1 MSGCS
6 GPTERLSGH
15 LCKRLSPHLEDV
27 ASLVKNSIQLVEVLE
42 SLDLSADPDIILV
55 SLDVESL
62 YPSIPQEPGIEMV
75 LQRVCPTTPPTSKS
89 NNFKNMLRE
98 FLKIVLGDNHFTFN
112 NNYYDQIK
120 GVAMGTRC
128 APQFSNLF
136 LASLEEKALA
146 SWGGTKPKLWA
157 RFLDDILMLWRGNM
171 EELHLFHNHLNEQMS
186 SIHFTM
192 ESSYQRAVFLD
203 LEISKDNR
211 FKEKRLLDVSLHVK
225 NTNPQNFHHF
235 SSCHPPATFT
245 TIVSGEIIRAIR
257 STSSHT
263 NYTLIL
269 DRLLQKF
276 ETRGYPMELLKRIAQ
291 QVPYQE
297 RKNLLQ
303 PVPKKV
309 LDKEV
314 TVICATYSPG
324 LDSTAIRKI
333 LTDPE
338 TPFTPMVLRPRPTS
352 IMDKLV
358 RASTGEPGEKD
369 RTAPSINRGLA

>member
-1 MSGCS
+1 MDNRLSSLQQQDFPSNIPDDVRRAIEQLKRMKDIVIKEADKGSCIVVMDSSQYLQEGLDHLSNTTTYRQCSYNRTNEVTLKANWAINYHAEMGTLSKSQKNQLLTNTSTGRTQQAYFLRKVHKQPHKIRPIVSGCS

-55 SLDVESL
+55 TLDVESL
-62 YPSIPQEPGIEMV
+62 YPFIPQGPGIEMV

-89 NNFKNMLRE
+89 NNLKNMLRE
-98 FLKIVLGDNHFTFN
+98 FLKIVLGDNHFTFI

-128 APQFSNLF
+128 APQFANLF

-225 NTNPQNFHHF
+225 NTNPQNFLQ
-235 SSCHPPATFT
+235 
-245 TIVSGEIIRAIR
+245 G
-257 STSSHT
+257 
-263 NYTLIL
+263 
-269 DRLLQKF
+269 DLL
-276 ETRGYPMELLKRIAQ
+276 GYPLE
-291 QVPYQE
+291 
-297 RKNLLQ
+297 
-303 PVPKKV
+303 
-309 LDKEV
+309 
-314 TVICATYSPG
+314 
-324 LDSTAIRKI
+324 
-333 LTDPE
+333 
-338 TPFTPMVLRPRPTS
+338 
-352 IMDKLV
+352 
-358 RASTGEPGEKD
+358 
-369 RTAPSINRGLA
+369 